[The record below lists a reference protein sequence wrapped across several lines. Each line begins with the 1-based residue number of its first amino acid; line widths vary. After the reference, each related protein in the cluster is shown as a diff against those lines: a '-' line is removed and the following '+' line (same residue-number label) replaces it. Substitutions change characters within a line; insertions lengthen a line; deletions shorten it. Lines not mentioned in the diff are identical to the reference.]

1 MGIEVPNELNDAA
14 GTYVLAF
21 GARVLAVV
29 DRSRRAAVMVPEP
42 ETIRAGC
49 AWREFRWALG
59 HVRFEVTV
67 A

>member
-1 MGIEVPNELNDAA
+1 MGLVVPVELNDAA
-14 GTYVLAF
+14 GAYVLAF
-21 GARVLAVV
+21 GSSILAVV

-42 ETIRAGC
+42 QAIRAGC